1 MGNDPNALQKAKAAK
16 LTTANRSVGDDE
28 YKLSV
33 RRASVEEA
41 TLFGQAAASASR
53 PTIWC
58 WPIWSN
64 WMVSRQACRHNGLR
78 CFRGKS
84 AATWRTISMISSAT
98 TSRLL
103 ASATLNK

>member
-33 RRASVEEA
+33 RRASVEPCSVK
-41 TLFGQAAASASR
+41 LQPLQSH

-64 WMVSRQACRHNGLR
+64 WMVSR
-78 CFRGKS
+78 
-84 AATWRTISMISSAT
+84 
-98 TSRLL
+98 
-103 ASATLNK
+103 